1 MTTAE
6 QLAVLDTNVRA
17 LKDSVESLETRL
29 IGDNG
34 DGVIT
39 RLRLVEQRGTNR
51 LWLERWLF
59 GGMGLLIMER
69 IADWV
74 MTAPPGAALPLAV
87 PL

>member
-1 MTTAE
+1 MTTPE
-6 QLAVLDTNVRA
+6 QLAILDTNVQA
-17 LKDSVESLETRL
+17 LKVSVDSLETRL
-29 IGDNG
+29 FGDNG

-39 RLRLVEQRGTNR
+39 RLRLVERSGKNR

-59 GGMGLLIMER
+59 GGVGLLIMER